1 MKTRVL
7 GMTVALLACFL
18 FLARG
23 GCFALDVGL
32 TETSIKI
39 GCIQDTT
46 GPIAGIGIPRVEA
59 ARALINHIN
68 DQGGINGRK
77 VVWTV
82 ESDNYK
88 PTETVLAFKK
98 LVEVDQVF
106 CFVGSLGLAG
116 TLAIL
121 QEIQNRKVPYLFVA
135 GNDVKLF
142 SPPHR
147 YIFVIGSTY
156 EELTMRCV
164 DYIAEEMKL
173 PKAKIAH
180 AFMDLASGRG
190 NQKGA
195 QVQVQKYSGM
205 QIVAEEAIKYG
216 SVDVTATVFNL
227 KKANPDVLLLGTP
240 FEFTAMITK
249 EMAKLGWSVPM
260 VMNAA
265 NGSTHLIAL
274 GGSSVEGAIVQFIT
288 PLLDEDLP
296 GMRLYKD
303 LIKKYF
309 PDSKANPSEYG
320 LTGFIEMQLGLE
332 ALKRAGRNLTREG
345 LIDTLE
351 TSFKNVETGLIPPV
365 SCGPDNHRV
374 NNQTILARVR
384 DGKFV
389 KVADWRA
396 PK

>member
-1 MKTRVL
+1 MRSR
-7 GMTVALLACFL
+7 LLAMTTVLSAGIL
-18 FLARG
+18 FLPCG
-23 GCFALDVGL
+23 HCFGQDIGL

-46 GPIAGIGIPRVEA
+46 GPIAGIGNARVEA
-59 ARALINHIN
+59 AKALVNYVN

-77 VVWTV
+77 VLWAV

-98 LVEVDQVF
+98 LVEMDQVF
-106 CFVGSLGLAG
+106 CFIGSLGLAG

-135 GNDVKLF
+135 GNDAKLF

-164 DYIAEEMKL
+164 DYIADEMKL
-173 PKAKIAH
+173 PKARIAH

-195 QVQVQKYSGM
+195 QVQAQKYPGM

-216 SVDVTATVFNL
+216 SVDVTSTVFNL

-274 GGSSVEGAIVQFIT
+274 GGPSVEGAIVQFIT
-288 PLLDEDLP
+288 PLLEEGLP
-296 GMRLYKD
+296 GMRVYKD
-303 LIKKYF
+303 LIKKYS

-345 LIDTLE
+345 LIHTLE
-351 TSFKNVETGLIPPV
+351 SSFKNVETGLIPPV
-365 SCGPDNHRV
+365 SCSPDNHRV
-374 NNQTILARVR
+374 NNQTILAKVQN
-384 DGKFV
+384 GKFS